1 MNRHITV
8 LLAISACMLTS
19 CALKESTLKDTPELD
34 SSFKWRSSNEFG
46 FIYKQNFKYAE
57 YLIEKQRSNVAAGGS
72 VFIDVPYI
80 LLSQESLNEYYKEIA
95 GGKKLKLEKVASL
108 EAMKFSQEALTFL
121 QACQNADLKIVL
133 MASEQESAAI
143 IKALEKDDILAVP
156 SMVGDFLIYGK
167 TAENNTLL
175 ETYESNRVALVL
187 TTSLGESNLIR
198 EMEDDF
204 QENSSKLFDYFG
216 DKIIVFP
223 NPAFN

>member
-19 CALKESTLKDTPELD
+19 CALKESTLKNTPELD

-108 EAMKFSQEALTFL
+108 ETMKFSQEALTFL

-133 MASEQESAAI
+133 MASEQESSAI
-143 IKALEKDDILAVP
+143 IKALEKNDILAVP

-175 ETYESNRVALVL
+175 ETYESNRVALVP

>member
-143 IKALEKDDILAVP
+143 IKALEKNDILAVP